1 MKRVIAPLSVLAVLL
16 CIFSP
21 ALLYVDQ
28 ILVGREGLRQ
38 MPWIIA
44 MAVFF
49 FTYTFCSLLVFHKGL
64 QQKGAVS
71 PAYYM
76 GDKAIRF
83 LCCAL
88 SVAIYGFA
96 VREGILPFAIN
107 LFVLYLVT
115 MLFTNIYC
123 IRQEKKL
130 KK

>member
-38 MPWIIA
+38 MPWIIG
-44 MAVFF
+44 V
-49 FTYTFCSLLVFHKGL
+49 
-64 QQKGAVS
+64 VS

-96 VREGILPFAIN
+96 VREGILPFAVN

>member
-1 MKRVIAPLSVLAVLL
+1 MKKVIAPLSLLAMLL

-21 ALLYVDQ
+21 TLLYIDQ

-49 FTYTFCSLLVFHKGL
+49 FTYTFCSLLIFHKSL
-64 QQKGAVS
+64 QKKGVVA
-71 PAYYM
+71 PTYYI

-83 LCCAL
+83 LVCAL
-88 SVAIYGFA
+88 SVAMYGFA
-96 VREGILPFAIN
+96 VRDGILPFAVN

-123 IRQEKKL
+123 IRQEKKY

>member
-1 MKRVIAPLSVLAVLL
+1 MKKVIAPLSFLAMLL

-21 ALLYVDQ
+21 TLLYVDQ
-28 ILVGREGLRQ
+28 ILIGREGLRQ

-49 FTYTFCSLLVFHKGL
+49 FTYTFCSLLVFHNSLQKKGV
-64 QQKGAVS
+64 VS
-71 PAYYM
+71 PTYYM

-83 LCCAL
+83 LVCAL
-88 SVAIYGFA
+88 SVVVYGFA
-96 VREGILPFAIN
+96 IRDGILPFAVN

-123 IRQEKKL
+123 IRQEKKY